1 MQLPAIHTVDCRSA
15 HLLADGAN
23 QGSLPRECSGG
34 ARPPAWARRAFLA
47 LGMVLAA
54 AGQAAAEPNEEGIA
68 FFEKSIRP
76 LLVKHCYQCH
86 SAEAESQGKLQAGLA
101 LDTRQAMLT
110 GGESG
115 PVIVPGKPD
124 ESLLIS
130 AIKYES
136 YEMPPSGKLS
146 AEEID
151 LFVKW
156 VEMGAPD
163 PRVEEG
169 APKPRRTAFEITEQ
183 DRQHWAFQPV
193 RPGPP
198 PEVEDTAWV
207 KDDIDRYI
215 LAKLQQQ
222 GLRPAPAA
230 DKYTLLRR
238 TTYALTGLPPTPEE
252 IAAFL
257 ADERPDAFERVV
269 DRLLASPKFGE
280 HWGRRWLDGV
290 RYATDVDRSGEYRKW
305 VIKAYNNDLPYDQF
319 VKLQLAGDLIPAQ
332 SVGADRVHSS
342 GASLDGITATGMLS
356 LAVWEIVGRDL
367 AVAEIVDSQIDLVG
381 RQLLGL
387 TLACARCHDH
397 KFDPIS
403 TKDYYALAGIFFS
416 TRIATGKLVADGRL
430 GNELTQIP
438 LLSAEEEAHNLA
450 LETAAV
456 KLEEQIAALEKKIP
470 QAARLVAVRAELQD
484 IAQQLERASTAN
496 NQKLIEQQ
504 TKLQAEQEKLL
515 ADQRE
520 KGWDEN
526 PEELKQ
532 IADLKKQINELRSK
546 KVQAPEAVAVME
558 GGVPG
563 SNREGI
569 GDAPVYLRGEYQREG
584 EIVPRRFPVILAGE
598 EQTPIGQRT
607 KQSGRLELAEW
618 ITSPDNPLTARVEVN
633 RIWQRLIG
641 HGLVRSPDN
650 FGRLGDPPTHPELL
664 DHLADRFVKSGW
676 SVKQLI
682 RAIVLSATFQQSS
695 EASAELAKTD
705 PDNKYLAR
713 MNRHRLTYEE
723 MRDSL
728 LVVADRLADGPKAA
742 AGKEVRT
749 IYLPLERRRPNVLA
763 TILDGPDPKSIV
775 PVRAETTTA
784 PQALFLMNNPM
795 AAQSA
800 KLLAAKLQQDPSLE
814 NDEQRVERLWLTV
827 LSRPPAVEETQLA
840 LGFVADYSWER
851 FIHALLCTNEF
862 AYLD

>member
-1 MQLPAIHTVDCRSA
+1 MQLPASHTVVRRFARLFSVGNGRAGRQKFSIGA
-15 HLLADGAN
+15 HLL
-23 QGSLPRECSGG
+23 
-34 ARPPAWARRAFLA
+34 
-47 LGMVLAA
+47 LAA
-54 AGQAAAEPNEEGIA
+54 GIVFAAANQAAANPNEDGIA

-76 LLVKHCYQCH
+76 LLIKHCYSCH
-86 SAEAESQGKLQAGLA
+86 SAEAQGKGKLEASLA
-101 LDTRQAMLT
+101 LDTKQGMLT

-124 ESLLIS
+124 ESLLIE

-136 YEMPPSGKLS
+136 YEMPPSGKLPQ
-146 AEEID
+146 EEID

-163 PRVEEG
+163 PRDGG
-169 APKPRRTAFEITEQ
+169 AAPTPRRSFEITEQ

-193 RPGPP
+193 RSGPP
-198 PEVEDTAWV
+198 PEVKDSAWV
-207 KDDIDRYI
+207 KDDLDRFV
-215 LAKLQQQ
+215 LAKLEKA
-222 GLRPAPAA
+222 GMHPSPAA

-238 TTYALTGLPPTPEE
+238 ATYALTGLPPTPEE
-252 IAAFL
+252 IAAFM

-269 DRLLASPKFGE
+269 DRLLASPEYGV

-305 VIKAYNNDLPYDQF
+305 VIQAYNDDLPYDLF
-319 VKLQLAGDLIPAQ
+319 VQLQIAGDLMPAQ
-332 SVGADRVHSS
+332 SVSADRIHSS

-367 AVAEIVDSQIDLVG
+367 AVAEIVDSQIDLIG
-381 RQLLGL
+381 RQMLGL

-403 TKDYYALAGIFFS
+403 AQDYYALAGIFFS
-416 TRIATGKLVADGRL
+416 SRIATGKIVADGRL
-430 GNELTQIP
+430 GNELTQVP
-438 LLSAEEEAHNLA
+438 LLSAEEEAKNVA

-456 KLEEQIAALEKKIP
+456 KLEEQIAALEKKVP
-470 QAARLVAVRAELQD
+470 QAVRLVAVNAELKSLAKQ
-484 IAQQLERASTAN
+484 IEGAATAN
-496 NQKLIEQQ
+496 NQKLVEQQ

-515 ADQRE
+515 ADQRK
-520 KGWDEN
+520 KGWDKN

-532 IADLKKQINELRSK
+532 IASLKKEIKKLRDQ
-546 KVQAPEAVAVME
+546 KVQAPQAVAVME

-569 GDAPVYLRGEYQREG
+569 GDAPIYLRGEYQREG
-584 EIVPRRFPVILAGE
+584 AIVPRRFPTILAGDK
-598 EQTPIGQRT
+598 QTPIGELT
-607 KQSGRLELAEW
+607 EQSGRLELAKW

-650 FGRLGDPPTHPELL
+650 FGRLAEPPTHPELL
-664 DHLADRFVKSGW
+664 DHLAHRFVASGW
-676 SVKQLI
+676 STKQLI
-682 RAIVLSATFQQSS
+682 RAIVLSSTFQQ
-695 EASAELAKTD
+695 ASAASPELAKND
-705 PDNKYLAR
+705 PDNTYLAR

-723 MRDSL
+723 LRDSL
-728 LVVADRLADGPKAA
+728 LKVGDRLAAGPQAA
-742 AGKEVRT
+742 KGTEART
-749 IYLPLERRRPNVLA
+749 IYLPLERRRPNDTA
-763 TILDGPDPKSIV
+763 AIFDGPDPKAIV
-775 PVRAETTTA
+775 SVRSESTTA

-795 AAQSA
+795 TAETAARLTA
-800 KLLAAKLQQDPSLE
+800 KLEQDPSLKT
-814 NDEQRVERLWLTV
+814 DEQRVEQLWLTV
-827 LSRPPAVEETQLA
+827 LSRPPSEEESQLA
-840 LGFVADYSWER
+840 LAFVADYSWER

>member
-1 MQLPAIHTVDCRSA
+1 MQLPAIHTVVCRPA
-15 HLLADGAN
+15 RLLA
-23 QGSLPRECSGG
+23 R
-34 ARPPAWARRAFLA
+34 WACPLLLA
-47 LGMVLAA
+47 AGMVSMM
-54 AGQAAAEPNEEGIA
+54 AGQAAAEPNEDGIT

-76 LLVKHCYQCH
+76 LLVKHCYSCH
-86 SAEAESQGKLQAGLA
+86 SAEAESQGKLQAGLS
-101 LDTRQAMLT
+101 LDTKEAMLT

-115 PVIVPGKPD
+115 PVIVPGKPN
-124 ESLLIS
+124 ESLLIE
-130 AIKYES
+130 ALKYES

-163 PRVEEG
+163 PRVASG
-169 APKPRRTAFEITEQ
+169 APKPRRSAFEITEQ

-193 RPGPP
+193 QPGPP
-198 PEVEDTAWV
+198 PQVEDTAWV
-207 KDDIDRYI
+207 KDDIDRYV
-215 LAKLQQQ
+215 LAKLHQA
-222 GLRPAPAA
+222 GLSPAPAA

-252 IAAFL
+252 IAAFV

-269 DRLLASPKFGE
+269 DRLLASPEFGE

-305 VIKAYNNDLPYDQF
+305 VIQAYNNDLPYDQF
-319 VKLQLAGDLIPAQ
+319 IKLQLAGDLMPAQ

-342 GASLDGITATGMLS
+342 GASLDGIAATGMLS

-430 GNELTQIP
+430 GNDLTQMP

-450 LETAAV
+450 LDEAAA
-456 KLEEQIAALEKKIP
+456 KLEEQIAAIEKKIP
-470 QAARLVAVRAELQD
+470 QAARLVAVKAELKEVALQ
-484 IAQQLERASTAN
+484 IEKAATAN
-496 NQKLIEQQ
+496 NQKLMEQQ

-520 KGWDEN
+520 KGWDDN
-526 PEELKQ
+526 PEELKE
-532 IADLKKQINELRSK
+532 IAALKKQINKLLAQ
-546 KVQAPEAVAVME
+546 KVNAPSAVAVME

-598 EQTPIGQRT
+598 SQTPIGQRT
-607 KQSGRLELAEW
+607 QQSGRLELAEW

-641 HGLVRSPDN
+641 RGLVRSPDN
-650 FGRLGDPPTHPELL
+650 FGRLGEPPTHPELL
-664 DHLADRFVKSGW
+664 DHLAHRFVKSGW
-676 SVKQLI
+676 SVKQLV
-682 RAIVLSATFQQSS
+682 RAIVLSSTYQQSS
-695 EASAELAKTD
+695 AAAPEVAKTD
-705 PDNKYLAR
+705 PENVHLAR

-723 MRDSL
+723 LRDSL

-742 AGKEVRT
+742 KGKEVRT
-749 IYLPLERRRPNVLA
+749 IYLPLERRRPNDLA
-763 TILDGPDPKSIV
+763 TILDGPDPKAIV

-784 PQALFLMNNPM
+784 PQALFLMNNEM
-795 AAQSA
+795 AAESA
-800 KLLAAKLQQDPSLE
+800 RVLAAKLEQDESLT
-814 NDEQRVERLWLTV
+814 DEQRAQRLWLTL
-827 LSRPPAVEETQLA
+827 LSRPPAAEETQLA
-840 LGFVADYSWER
+840 LAFVADYSWER